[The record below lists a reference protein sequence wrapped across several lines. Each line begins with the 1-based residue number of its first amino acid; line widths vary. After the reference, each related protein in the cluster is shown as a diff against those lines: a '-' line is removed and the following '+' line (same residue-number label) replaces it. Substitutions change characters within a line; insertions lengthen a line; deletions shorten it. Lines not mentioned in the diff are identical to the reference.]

1 MTAELRVIVYILGRL
16 APFLFLSCGLWRLFL
31 NDLQVRSRYIYFSG
45 GATIDGHECSCSLVV
60 VAAVAEVA
68 DKATR
73 VFKRPFCLFF
83 FFYPPPF
90 HLVTHT
96 THPCGSLLFDSPVCL
111 SVCLPRHYIR
121 LKNRNNKQDAP
132 PPKKKEVLSLTPQP
146 KTGERMIRWL
156 LAVGWRLSV
165 VGDNRNNKKPGWWM
179 SCKWTGKRSGLVKE
193 WERKICVCVHER
205 CSSSNSSSSIGGLIC
220 WRLLSLATTAAGQLP
235 PCATAVVI
243 NDKTTGQHTHQ
254 LLLAAPSP
262 QRQRNK
268 NICCADTQMECRAN
282 RAREKT
288 KRSTCFTSSFAAR
301 ERKKERTTKSASYQL
316 LGCFFFLSFKKEK
329 KISHTVIMCLCP
341 RLVWLEDFLE
351 EKCDIVVT
359 LKPYIRDGWGRAAQ
373 RNILIWKCIRGM
385 SGLTW

>member
-1 MTAELRVIVYILGRL
+1 
-16 APFLFLSCGLWRLFL
+16 
-31 NDLQVRSRYIYFSG
+31 
-45 GATIDGHECSCSLVV
+45 
-60 VAAVAEVA
+60 
-68 DKATR
+68 
-73 VFKRPFCLFF
+73 
-83 FFYPPPF
+83 
-90 HLVTHT
+90 
-96 THPCGSLLFDSPVCL
+96 
-111 SVCLPRHYIR
+111 
-121 LKNRNNKQDAP
+121 
-132 PPKKKEVLSLTPQP
+132 
-146 KTGERMIRWL
+146 
-156 LAVGWRLSV
+156 
-165 VGDNRNNKKPGWWM
+165 M

-282 RAREKT
+282 RAGKKQNARLVSHHRLQLGKEK
-288 KRSTCFTSSFAAR
+288 KNGPPKAPAINCWVV
-301 ERKKERTTKSASYQL
+301 
-316 LGCFFFLSFKKEK
+316 FFFLSFKKEK

-359 LKPYIRDGWGRAAQ
+359 LKPYIRDGWGASSSKKHSYLKMHS
-373 RNILIWKCIRGM
+373 RNVRFNLVRKKGKVWNSMRFKKADEGEKEKKIKPKSL
-385 SGLTW
+385 

>member
-1 MTAELRVIVYILGRL
+1 
-16 APFLFLSCGLWRLFL
+16 
-31 NDLQVRSRYIYFSG
+31 
-45 GATIDGHECSCSLVV
+45 
-60 VAAVAEVA
+60 
-68 DKATR
+68 
-73 VFKRPFCLFF
+73 
-83 FFYPPPF
+83 
-90 HLVTHT
+90 
-96 THPCGSLLFDSPVCL
+96 
-111 SVCLPRHYIR
+111 
-121 LKNRNNKQDAP
+121 
-132 PPKKKEVLSLTPQP
+132 
-146 KTGERMIRWL
+146 
-156 LAVGWRLSV
+156 
-165 VGDNRNNKKPGWWM
+165 M

-359 LKPYIRDGWGRAAQ
+359 LKPYIRDGWGASSSKKHSYLKMHS
-373 RNILIWKCIRGM
+373 RNVRFNLVRKKGKVWNSMRFKKADEGEKERKKNKTKVAGR
-385 SGLTW
+385 T